1 MYLCLCVC
9 VSVCLCV
16 CVSVCL
22 CVPASVSACVFCL
35 LNTNT
40 HRACCLLPFPLVWR
54 RRPVSKGTT
63 LLLLVKRQITTTRTK
78 TKSPRKRRRPK
89 RKRSTRRK
97 RRKSTRTNTSTRSTK
112 STSPVND
119 TAETAGTQSPVLKP
133 QFAAQ
138 ALGKLALQ
146 LHDSKTYVKQC
157 KRNKEFLSPL
167 PLHLL
172 LFVHFVFL
180 FWCIIFDLTCWLFVA
195 HSSSLLLTCC
205 CCCSSSSSSSS
216 PLPLPFPLSAAR
228 PLNQPQPIAASL
240 TQPQHR
246 QLLS

>member
-1 MYLCLCVC
+1 M
-9 VSVCLCV
+9 
-16 CVSVCL
+16 
-22 CVPASVSACVFCL
+22 
-35 LNTNT
+35 
-40 HRACCLLPFPLVWR
+40 
-54 RRPVSKGTT
+54 SKGTT

-146 LHDSKTYVKQC
+146 LHDSKTAAAQPTAAHRSIAHAATAPAAPIVATALHHATAGTTLQTG
-157 KRNKEFLSPL
+157 SAATAPAPL
-167 PLHLL
+167 PNTAAHP
-172 LFVHFVFL
+172 HRPRTASPERTKAHRHQSAP
-180 FWCIIFDLTCWLFVA
+180 TCQRVEA
-195 HSSSLLLTCC
+195 SGTDTT
-205 CCCSSSSSSSS
+205 
-216 PLPLPFPLSAAR
+216 
-228 PLNQPQPIAASL
+228 IATKTTAPATTGAPTPKKGDAERFRL
-240 TQPQHR
+240 
-246 QLLS
+246 